1 VKPDVLIAVQLP
13 PDAVALLEENFTC
26 HKLFEAD
33 DKAAFLKEIGDKP
46 TAMATNGLNGYD
58 RALVEALPNLKMI
71 SVWGAGLQALD
82 LNCAREKGIMVTNTP
97 DSSKLAVSDL
107 GMALLLATA
116 RLIPDGDAFINT
128 GEWSNKPFGRNGIGV
143 MGKTL
148 GIVALGTIGRGV
160 AKRAEGFDMNVLYY
174 GPNKKDDVD
183 YKYYTDVT
191 AMAADCDF
199 LMLCCPETPETV
211 GLVSADVLKALGP
224 DGILINIARGA
235 VVDEPALIKALQD
248 GVIWGAG
255 LDVFADEPNVPEAL
269 RTLDNVACVPHLGTS
284 TLDIR
289 RIRKEKCCENLK
301 LFFAGKDVLSPVV

>member
-1 VKPDVLIAVQLP
+1 MKPDVLIAVKLP
-13 PDAVALLEENFTC
+13 PETIELLEEIFTC
-26 HKLFEAD
+26 HTLFESD
-33 DKAAFLKEIGDKP
+33 DRDAFLKDIGETP
-46 TAMATNGLNGYD
+46 TAMVTNGLNGYKRD
-58 RALVEALPNLKMI
+58 LVEALPNLKMI

-82 LNCAREKGIMVTNTP
+82 LDCAREKGIMVTNTP
-97 DSSKLAVSDL
+97 DDSKLAVSDL
-107 GMALLLATA
+107 GMGLLLATA
-116 RLIPDGDAFINT
+116 RQIADGDSFINT
-128 GEWSNKPFGRNGIGV
+128 GDWSNRPFGRNGIGV

-160 AKRAEGFDMNVLYY
+160 AKRAQGFDMNVLYY

-183 YKYYTDVT
+183 YKYYTDVK
-191 AMAADCDF
+191 AMAADSDF
-199 LMLCCPETPETV
+199 LMLCCPETPDTV
-211 GLVSADVLKALGP
+211 GLITADVLKALGP

-255 LDVFADEPNVPEAL
+255 LDVFADEPNVPKEL
-269 RTLDNVACVPHLGTS
+269 RELDNVVCVPHVGTS

-289 RIRKEKCCENLK
+289 RIRKEKCVENLK